1 MMLDEHAYRWPDF
14 IGGILI
20 RLADGQLWSF
30 PSPVAPGV
38 TRDGAANGGAFGPD
52 FGVLLEAVWEADDET
67 ERLRAELALAIY
79 LLARNYDLGPNDYQE
94 LLGWA
99 PGSPE
104 LAAGQQAFHDLAT
117 THLQSVPP
125 TLEHAPDQPRTITD
139 KILRAVARL
148 WRGSRAVRLIPA
160 FLSRVGISGGLPH
173 SSRGPGLFRSPGGGS
188 N

>member
-1 MMLDEHAYRWPDF
+1 MMLDEQAYRRPDF
-14 IGGILI
+14 VGGILI
-20 RLADGQLWSF
+20 RLADGQSWSF
-30 PSPVAPGV
+30 PSAVAPGAA
-38 TRDGAANGGAFGPD
+38 RDGATNGGAFGSD
-52 FGVLLEAVWEADDET
+52 YAVLLEAVREADDET

-117 THLQSVPP
+117 THLQSVSP
-125 TLEHAPDQPRTITD
+125 TLEHALDQPQTIID
-139 KILRAVARL
+139 KTLRAVARL
-148 WRGSRAVRLIPA
+148 WRDSRAVRLIPA
-160 FLSRVGISGGLPH
+160 FLSRVGMSGSLPR
-173 SSRGPGLFRSPGGGS
+173 SSRGPGLSRSPGGGS